1 MMSTIRRQ
9 RVAEM
14 LFQELSI
21 LIANELADPRVS
33 LVEVTGVDV
42 SPDLRSVKIFVKHDD
57 EEVSKRQVLQGLKHA
72 VPYMRREIANR
83 CNLRVV
89 PELLFYYDDTAEKA
103 ARVDALLRQI
113 AEERERRS
121 ASEEQNPVDG
131 ATGDA

>member
-1 MMSTIRRQ
+1 MSTIRRQ

-33 LVEVTGVDV
+33 LVEVTSVDV
-42 SPDLRSVKIFVKHDD
+42 SPDLRSVKLFVRHDD

-113 AEERERRS
+113 AEERESRS
-121 ASEEQNPVDG
+121 ASEEQTPVDG

>member
-1 MMSTIRRQ
+1 MSTIRRQ

-57 EEVSKRQVLQGLKHA
+57 EELAQRQVLEGLKHA

-131 ATGDA
+131 ATVDA

>member
-1 MMSTIRRQ
+1 MSTIRRQ

-42 SPDLRSVKIFVKHDD
+42 SPDLRSVKLFVRHDD
-57 EEVSKRQVLQGLKHA
+57 EEVAQRQVLEGLKHA

-113 AEERERRS
+113 AEEREQRS
-121 ASEEQNPVDG
+121 ASEEQTPADG
-131 ATGDA
+131 VTDDA

>member
-1 MMSTIRRQ
+1 MSTIRRQ

-33 LVEVTGVDV
+33 LVEVTSVDV
-42 SPDLRSVKIFVKHDD
+42 SPDLRSVKLFVRHDD

-83 CNLRVV
+83 
-89 PELLFYYDDTAEKA
+89 
-103 ARVDALLRQI
+103 
-113 AEERERRS
+113 
-121 ASEEQNPVDG
+121 
-131 ATGDA
+131 

>member
-1 MMSTIRRQ
+1 MSTIRRQ

-42 SPDLRSVKIFVKHDD
+42 SPDLRSVKVFVSHD
-57 EEVSKRQVLQGLKHA
+57 EEEVTKRQVLQGLKHA
-72 VPYMRREIANR
+72 TPYMRREIANR

-89 PELLFYYDDTAEKA
+89 PELLFYYDDTVEKA
-103 ARVDALLRQI
+103 ARIDALLKQI
-113 AEERERRS
+113 AQEREQRD
-121 ASEEQNPVDG
+121 APEEPSPADG
-131 ATGDA
+131 AASGA